1 MRVGASVNP
10 DAARPGLPAY
20 LPAWAG
26 VGAVVRAGPDV
37 TSGGRTEI
45 LENCKDLWSAP
56 SLLHR

>member
-45 LENCKDLWSAP
+45 LENCKDL
-56 SLLHR
+56 